1 MTKHTNAELDLA
13 NAEKEL
19 LAMHHF
25 LSVMP
30 GDPGPSLPMVVRMGA
45 VIARLEE
52 RGRGK
57 GVVDVETATTKNVVV
72 RDAPT
77 QTTSSTEV
85 LTNSF
90 GLILVELDILCV
102 GTVYVAT
109 KARFAFPDDAVAFL
123 RLYQHENIPQNEDVT
138 PQSMHV
144 VTVDEERF
152 LPSHD
157 VAAAFRIAQI
167 DCVIGAW

>member
-52 RGRGK
+52 RER
-57 GVVDVETATTKNVVV
+57 GVVDVETTTTKDVVV

-77 QTTSSTEV
+77 QAPSSSTEV

-123 RLYQHENIPQNEDVT
+123 RLYQHENIPQHEDVT